1 LGFVI
6 VIRNIFIPNLLLLG
20 IFAMSIGRLPQL
32 EKNLRNLYAQLAAG
46 EDGVVGVISKIDKVK
61 YQQEI
66 EDEIWPQIRKFENE
80 LFVLL
85 QQESREL
92 TFGEADAQAT
102 IDVIAQEMSRVRLQ
116 PDLSAQVLMVLERI
130 ETKLNEPGVTADAK
144 LKGTLS
150 VFPPF
155 IGLAY
160 EGQIDTENFCRKY
173 FPTFTRLIKGAKK

>member
-1 LGFVI
+1 MTI
-6 VIRNIFIPNLLLLG
+6 ERIREIQENLELLYE
-20 IFAMSIGRLPQL
+20 RRNKL
-32 EKNLRNLYAQLAAG
+32 EKGALTTPDDDKATQNEQRIRT
-46 EDGVVGVISKIDKVK
+46 EIRPKIRV
-61 YQQEI
+61 YE
-66 EDEIWPQIRKFENE
+66 EE
-80 LFVLL
+80 LFGLL

-92 TFGEADAQAT
+92 TFGEVEAQAT
-102 IDVIAQEMSRVRLQ
+102 IDVIAQEVERVRLQ
-116 PDLSAQVLMVLERI
+116 PDLSEQVLVVLGRI
-130 ETKLNEPGVTADAK
+130 EAKLNEPGVTADAK